1 MTGRGWPRRLR
12 WRCAS
17 RAARPPPIHRLVA
30 VTPAERKALLFLAII
45 GVLGVGARAVSSSDR
60 MEGDRP
66 RGPDVA
72 ALDAQLA
79 AVDSAIAEERRPAA
93 RAGGAAA
100 RRRRSGRVRT
110 EGATE
115 KASET
120 AAPQRRARRA
130 AGTRAP
136 PNADPV
142 DVDVADAVALEA
154 LPGIGPALAER
165 IVAERVT
172 GGAFGSLEAL
182 AQVRGVGPKLLAR
195 LSSHVTFS
203 GTPRPTQA
211 GGRRRAPR

>member
-1 MTGRGWPRRLR
+1 MRSARRLR
-12 WRCAS
+12 SSTC
-17 RAARPPPIHRLVA
+17 RPVA
-30 VTPAERKALLFLAII
+30 VTPAERKALLFLAVI
-45 GVLGVGARAVSSSDR
+45 GVLGVGARSLSSSDR
-60 MEGDRP
+60 WERERP
-66 RGPDVA
+66 TGPDVA

-93 RAGGAAA
+93 RSRGSPPRRPRAA
-100 RRRRSGRVRT
+100 RSRAAS
-110 EGATE
+110 ATE
-115 KASET
+115 
-120 AAPQRRARRA
+120 AAPSARAPRTRSRRA

-136 PNADPV
+136 PNTAPV
-142 DVDVADAVALEA
+142 DVDVADAAALEA

-172 GGAFGSLEAL
+172 GGAYGSLEAL

-211 GGRRRAPR
+211 GDRRRAPR